1 MVYPCVQ
8 DVVQVVFRQWNHEA
22 QAFPPQRAHEALAQR
37 IGLRTPDG
45 DFEHLQ
51 SEVAYTLSKLLGED
65 VIPVMDQETI
75 AVMNRN
81 GFAQLLH
88 RP

>member
-1 MVYPCVQ
+1 M
-8 DVVQVVFRQWNHEA
+8 QVVFRQWNHEV
-22 QAFPPQRAHEALAQR
+22 QAFPPRRAYEVLAQR
-37 IGLRTPDG
+37 IGLGTPDR

-51 SEVAYTLSKLLGED
+51 SQVVYTLVKRLGED
-65 VIPVMDQETI
+65 MIPVMDQETV
-75 AVMNRN
+75 AVMNRH